1 MLMLIIIIMLF
12 NTGLR
17 SIRCVKKCT
26 KFETVQLEIIGSILM
41 TFGGD
46 IQESRI
52 EFAFACFRV
61 LSKIIIIIIK

>member
-1 MLMLIIIIMLF
+1 MLLLIIIIMLF
-12 NTGLR
+12 NTLR

-41 TFGGD
+41 TFGRN

-52 EFAFACFRV
+52 EIAFACFRV
-61 LSKIIIIIIK
+61 LSKIIIIIK